1 MIGGYSMHM
10 MSFILTD
17 EDNNPYIIDASLG
30 SFDYTISSPVST
42 DIVDIT
48 MYDAAD
54 AIYFFFYHCN
64 TCKPG

>member
-1 MIGGYSMHM
+1 MIGGYDHAHDEF
-10 MSFILTD
+10 FILTD

-30 SFDYTISSPVST
+30 SFDYTIPNSVST

-54 AIYFFFYHCN
+54 ITFFYHCN